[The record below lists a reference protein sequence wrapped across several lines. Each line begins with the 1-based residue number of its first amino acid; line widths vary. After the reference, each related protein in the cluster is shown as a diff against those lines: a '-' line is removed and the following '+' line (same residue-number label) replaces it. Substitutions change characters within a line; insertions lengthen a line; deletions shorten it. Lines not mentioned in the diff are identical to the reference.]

1 VPIDALNGSSQVS
14 INGGEPIG
22 EMVAFL
28 RNTDPAS
35 VAGIPGLSLP
45 AGMKQEG
52 LPVGIELDGPTGS
65 DRRFA
70 CNRRGVRTG
79 AGFAACADVVIRT
92 LPGTTVPATS
102 AVA

>member
-14 INGGEPIG
+14 INGGEPMD

-65 DRRFA
+65 DRRLLA
-70 CNRRGVRTG
+70 IGVAFEQVLG
-79 AGFAACADVVIRT
+79 SM
-92 LPGTTVPATS
+92 PAPML
-102 AVA
+102 